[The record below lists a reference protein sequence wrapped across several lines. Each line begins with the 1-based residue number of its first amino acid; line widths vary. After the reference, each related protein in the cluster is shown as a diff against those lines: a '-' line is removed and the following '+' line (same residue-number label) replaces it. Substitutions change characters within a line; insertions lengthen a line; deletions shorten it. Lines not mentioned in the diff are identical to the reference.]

1 MSKNLKPGS
10 DQKGVRESRF
20 GGATVPGVLY
30 DRHGPIP
37 VPDVH
42 ESDTESAWAM
52 FEESVM
58 LQDHPITKRDELR
71 HDVHEETQEQARER
85 LREERHQLARAD
97 FASTDIA
104 PPDFLKTG
112 TAGVEPDLPDDDIPG
127 FERTRESPLR

>member
-1 MSKNLKPGS
+1 MVKNLKPGS
-10 DQKGVRESRF
+10 DQKGIRESRF
-20 GGATVPGVLY
+20 GGATVPGSLY

-58 LQDHPITKRDELR
+58 LQDNPITRRDEL
-71 HDVHEETQEQARER
+71 HDHSQEETRER
-85 LREERHQLARAD
+85 MREERHQQARAD

-104 PPDFLKTG
+104 PPDFLKTD
-112 TAGVEPDLPDDDIPG
+112 TARSEPDLPDDDFPG
-127 FERTRESPLR
+127 FEQTRESPLR